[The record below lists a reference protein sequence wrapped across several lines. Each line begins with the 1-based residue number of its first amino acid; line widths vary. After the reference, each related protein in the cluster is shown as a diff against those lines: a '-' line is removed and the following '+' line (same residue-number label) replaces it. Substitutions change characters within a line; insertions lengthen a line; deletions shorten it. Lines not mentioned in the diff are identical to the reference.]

1 MNLISGK
8 EIANKIKQEIKNEVL
23 ELAKRNII
31 PHLAIIQVGDNP
43 ASNVYIRNKIKLSE
57 ELNSK
62 TTLVKLDANVSQD
75 ELINKIHELNNND
88 SINGILLQLPIS
100 KHINEEQVLN
110 EISPIKDVDCFTMK
124 NTGKL
129 WTAKK
134 HQVQLKSCTPAG
146 VIDLLKYS
154 NIDIVGKHVVIVGR
168 SNIVGKPLAALF
180 LLEDATVTISH
191 SKTKD
196 LKSITRLGDIVVMA
210 IGSPKFLKKDF
221 IKDGAIVIDVGI
233 NRNSDNKICGD
244 TDFDDIKDKCSYITP
259 VPGGVGPMTVMM
271 LMKNLINLTKIQKG
285 IK

>member
-244 TDFDDIKDKCSYITP
+244 ADFDDIKDKCSYITP